1 MPFAGGTKASRA
13 PPGRGPLPFPDPVVS
28 PHGGCTTGY
37 PLVSLRDDRAGT
49 KARNAHQWHSHLPQ
63 LDCGFDLGEDGTMI
77 KESLKEEVA
86 SLAKGDRRE
95 LMGYMVALQIT
106 EDPAFRRTLTERIDD
121 KSPENWVTLE
131 ELDAK
136 LKAVEDEGL

>member
-1 MPFAGGTKASRA
+1 
-13 PPGRGPLPFPDPVVS
+13 
-28 PHGGCTTGY
+28 
-37 PLVSLRDDRAGT
+37 
-49 KARNAHQWHSHLPQ
+49 
-63 LDCGFDLGEDGTMI
+63 MI
-77 KESLKEEVA
+77 KEALKEEVA
-86 SLAKGDRRE
+86 SLAKDDRRE

-106 EDPAFRRTLTERIDD
+106 EDPAFRTTLTERIDD